1 MAGVMQFFHY
11 LALHRHMTKREASS
25 LKLKKLRDAMQ
36 KDLSEIGDSFDRGLD
51 TVRLNTPKLPYSD
64 QRHVS

>member
-1 MAGVMQFFHY
+1 
-11 LALHRHMTKREASS
+11 MTKREASS

>member
-1 MAGVMQFFHY
+1 
-11 LALHRHMTKREASS
+11 MTKREASS

-51 TVRLNTPKLPYSD
+51 TVRLNTPNLPYSD